1 MRRYFVL
8 LALIAVV
15 VAGCKPLV
23 PGAPSASPPASPQNR
38 AGSLYEVHD
47 PAQVTGSVPAS
58 CHALA
63 GPEPDPTCTP
73 GAIDPAVTQA
83 NIATTICHRG
93 YTATVRPPENETDRL
108 KSELYKAYGITAGT
122 VSELDHLVPLELG
135 GANDVKN
142 LWPEVGPLPNPKD
155 KVENALND
163 AVCSGKA
170 TLSAAQKAIAIN
182 WQTAEH
188 ALGVS

>member
-1 MRRYFVL
+1 VRRYFVL

-15 VAGCKPLV
+15 VAGCKPLA
-23 PGAPSASPPASPQNR
+23 PGAPSASPSASPQSR

-47 PAQVTGSVPAS
+47 PGQVTGSVPAS

-63 GPEPDPTCTP
+63 GPEPDPSCTP

-83 NIATTICHRG
+83 NIATTICRRG
-93 YTATVRPPENETDRL
+93 YTATVRPPENETSRL
-108 KSELYKAYGITAGT
+108 KSELYVAYGITAGT

-163 AVCSGKA
+163 AVCSGKVPLA
-170 TLSAAQKAIAIN
+170 AAQKAIAAN
-182 WQTAEH
+182 WQTAEQ